1 MASSEKATVFASGY
15 LIFRR
20 SNSLQF
26 LLMRHPDRWDLP
38 KGHVDPGESI
48 FDAAK
53 RELWEETAIP
63 FDALWTDPTF
73 AFVSRYWVSKR
84 KTPEQKSLKELT
96 IYLGLLLRPIE
107 LVCTE
112 HPDYRWWD
120 WNPPHRIQA
129 QSIDPLLSAVE
140 VHLSAHRDVYDKLH
154 NG

>member
-20 SNSLQF
+20 SSSLQF
-26 LLMRHPDRWDLP
+26 LLMKHPDRWDLP

-73 AFVSRYWVSKR
+73 AFVKR
-84 KTPEQKSLKELT
+84 
-96 IYLGLLLRPIE
+96 
-107 LVCTE
+107 
-112 HPDYRWWD
+112 
-120 WNPPHRIQA
+120 
-129 QSIDPLLSAVE
+129 
-140 VHLSAHRDVYDKLH
+140 
-154 NG
+154 

>member
-20 SNSLQF
+20 SRSLQF
-26 LLMRHPDRWDLP
+26 LLMKHPDRWDLP

-73 AFVSRYWVSKR
+73 AFVNRYWVSKR
-84 KTPEQKSLKELT
+84 KTPESRSCRLK
-96 IYLGLLLRPIE
+96 
-107 LVCTE
+107 
-112 HPDYRWWD
+112 D
-120 WNPPHRIQA
+120 Q
-129 QSIDPLLSAVE
+129 LS
-140 VHLSAHRDVYDKLH
+140 VYQIGHGRGPTSPAMRGFDRGPRRAA
-154 NG
+154 NGGTATPQVTAPRCVSSTAG

>member
-20 SNSLQF
+20 SSSLQF
-26 LLMRHPDRWDLP
+26 LLMKHPDRWDLP

-73 AFVSRYWVSKR
+73 AFVNRYWVSKR

-112 HPDYRWWD
+112 HAPYSSVSAVAPWLNPRVVSRWWM
-120 WNPPHRIQA
+120 RE
-129 QSIDPLLSAVE
+129 PLQ
-140 VHLSAHRDVYDKLH
+140 RCCWRPR
-154 NG
+154 G